1 MGDGAH
7 FTFKAALEVISQ
19 SVDLPAPT
27 RAWQSNQLHRW
38 VGERHMAESGRNPG
52 SGSQIEYNEKDIRRA
67 VAYLRLRAVG
77 GETIGSKARVV
88 SDRVREIAAWHPNGY
103 VFTTD
108 GVVLDEVFWSNTP
121 VVTMDHLLREGRA
134 FIALPC
140 TVDYFG

>member
-1 MGDGAH
+1 MLRKPEMLATAGLNSSCLDPGG
-7 FTFKAALEVISQ
+7 FKS
-19 SVDLPAPT
+19 
-27 RAWQSNQLHRW
+27 
-38 VGERHMAESGRNPG
+38 
-52 SGSQIEYNEKDIRRA
+52 YN
-67 VAYLRLRAVG
+67 
-77 GETIGSKARVV
+77 SMARVV